1 MPIAIRDKRPQPIS
15 KTEAFKKYTKREG
28 HHHKADPNHP
38 MNAER
43 TGPPRKKGGTPP
55 EASKKKAEK
64 NKKQKANEA
73 QKKARRYLKKRQPK
87 SY

>member
-15 KTEAFKKYTKREG
+15 KKEAFKKYKKREG

-43 TGPPRKKGGTPP
+43 TGPPRREPPKRKKPNP
-55 EASKKKAEK
+55 EKRDKKPEKKKPPQR
-64 NKKQKANEA
+64 QKT
-73 QKKARRYLKKRQPK
+73 RRYAKR
-87 SY
+87 Y